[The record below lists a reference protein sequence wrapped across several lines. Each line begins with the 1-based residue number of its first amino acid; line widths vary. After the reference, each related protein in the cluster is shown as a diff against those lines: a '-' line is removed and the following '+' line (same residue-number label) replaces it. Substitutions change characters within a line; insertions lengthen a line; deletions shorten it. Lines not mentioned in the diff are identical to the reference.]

1 MFDFSWENIIH
12 SNAINFVILAGII
25 GWLGIPR
32 IKRAIEDKA
41 DRTAA
46 EINNSVKAKEEAEQN
61 LEEVKSDYAKTPQEA
76 ENIKNTALNTLKSLE
91 QKVKEDTEK
100 AKQAIINNTDKVIK
114 NEVTKINT
122 ILTKEAVQTSV
133 EESIQD
139 IQKKLR
145 DIEDLHD
152 RLIEQSIEKLVQ

>member
-12 SNAINFVILAGII
+12 SNAINFVILAVII

-32 IKRAIEDKA
+32 IKRAIEDKT

-61 LEEVKSDYAKTPQEA
+61 LEEAKSDYAKTPQET

-100 AKQAIINNTDKVIK
+100 AKQAIINNTDKVIN
-114 NEVTKINT
+114 NEVSKLSS
-122 ILTKEAVQTSV
+122 ILTRETV
-133 EESIQD
+133 ETTIGESIKD
-139 IQKKLR
+139 IQKKLSEK
-145 DIEDLHD
+145 EDLHD
-152 RLIEQSIEKLVQ
+152 KLIEQSIEKLVL